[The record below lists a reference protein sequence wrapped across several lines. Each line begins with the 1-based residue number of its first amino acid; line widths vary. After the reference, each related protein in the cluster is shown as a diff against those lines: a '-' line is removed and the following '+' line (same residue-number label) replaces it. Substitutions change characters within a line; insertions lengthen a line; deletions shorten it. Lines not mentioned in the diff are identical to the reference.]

1 MEKKKGLGKGLEA
14 MFGGAALLD
23 SDAPVQTLPISRV
36 EPNSGQPRRSFD
48 PEAIATLADSI
59 RQYGLIQ
66 PLTVRLLQ
74 NGQYQIIAGERRW
87 RAAREAGL
95 TEVPVMVIEA
105 DDRKAMELA
114 LIENLQRED
123 LNPLEEAQGYR
134 SLIEEFGLSQE
145 ETAQRVG
152 RSRPAITNALRL
164 LNLPES
170 LQKLVTAGSL
180 SAGHARTLLP
190 LKSEALM
197 EKTAENVVKNQL
209 SVRQTEALVK
219 KLLEPEK
226 KEPEKDPKEID
237 YVAEAAKELTKRIGR
252 KVTISQGKKKGSLSL
267 EFYGNDDLQQLLTLL
282 EGLK

>member
-1 MEKKKGLGKGLEA
+1 MEKKKGLGKGLGA
-14 MFGGAALLD
+14 MFGDAALLD
-23 SDAPVQTLPISRV
+23 NDAPVQTLPISRV
-36 EPNSGQPRRSFD
+36 EPNSGQPRRNFD
-48 PEAIATLADSI
+48 PEAITTLADSI

-66 PLTVRLLQ
+66 PLTVRMLQ

-95 TEVPVMVIEA
+95 TEVPVMVIQA

-164 LNLPES
+164 LNLPEG
-170 LQKLVTAGSL
+170 LQKLVTAGTL

-190 LKSEALM
+190 LKSESLM
-197 EKTAENVVKNQL
+197 EKTAENVIKDQL
-209 SVRQTEALVK
+209 SVRQTESLVK

-226 KEPEKDPKEID
+226 EAPKEDPKEID
-237 YVAEAAKELTKRIGR
+237 YVAEAAKELTRHIGR
-252 KVTISQGKKKGSLSL
+252 KVTISRGKKKGSLSL
-267 EFYGNDDLQQLLTLL
+267 EFYGDDDLQQLLTML

>member
-1 MEKKKGLGKGLEA
+1 MEKKKGLGKGLGA
-14 MFGGAALLD
+14 MFGDAALLD
-23 SDAPVQTLPISRV
+23 NDAPVQTLPISRV
-36 EPNSGQPRRSFD
+36 EPNSGQPRRNFD

-66 PLTVRLLQ
+66 PLTVRMLQ

-95 TEVPVMVIEA
+95 SEVPVMVIQA

-170 LQKLVTAGSL
+170 LQKLVTAGTL

-209 SVRQTEALVK
+209 SVRQTESLVK

-226 KEPEKDPKEID
+226 EEPQEDPKEID
-237 YVAEAAKELTKRIGR
+237 YVAEAAKELTKHIGR
-252 KVTISQGKKKGSLSL
+252 KVTISRGRKKGSLTL
-267 EFYGNDDLQQLLTLL
+267 EFYGDDDLQQLLTML

>member
-1 MEKKKGLGKGLEA
+1 MEKKKGLGKGLGA
-14 MFGGAALLD
+14 MFGDAALLD
-23 SDAPVQTLPISRV
+23 NDAPVQTLPISRV
-36 EPNSGQPRRSFD
+36 EPNSGQPRRNFD
-48 PEAIATLADSI
+48 PEAITTLADSI

-66 PLTVRLLQ
+66 PLTVRMLQ

-95 TEVPVMVIEA
+95 TEVPVMVIQA

-170 LQKLVTAGSL
+170 LQKLVTAGTL

-190 LKSEALM
+190 LKSESLM
-197 EKTAENVVKNQL
+197 EKTAENVIKDQL
-209 SVRQTEALVK
+209 SVRQTESLVK

-226 KEPEKDPKEID
+226 EAPKEDPKEID
-237 YVAEAAKELTKRIGR
+237 YVAEAARELTRHIGR
-252 KVTISQGKKKGSLSL
+252 KVTISRGKKKGSLSL
-267 EFYGNDDLQQLLTLL
+267 EFYGDDDLQQLLTML

>member
-226 KEPEKDPKEID
+226 TEPEKDPKEID

>member
-267 EFYGNDDLQQLLTLL
+267 EFYGDDDLQQLLTLL